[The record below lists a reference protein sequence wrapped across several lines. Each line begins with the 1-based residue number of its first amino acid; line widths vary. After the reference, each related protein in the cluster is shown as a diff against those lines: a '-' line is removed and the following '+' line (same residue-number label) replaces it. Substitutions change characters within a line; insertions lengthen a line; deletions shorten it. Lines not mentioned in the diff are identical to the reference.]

1 MPGRSTAYQRKLYFT
16 TEDRILL
23 HLLDYVGYEGEIS
36 QPDEVTQFGIADA
49 IRLGRSTVSK
59 SIRRLMVD
67 KLVRSHRA
75 HVPSGD
81 LRRTVYFLTDTGSS
95 RANRR
100 KLEIEE
106 DVVLFRDKD
115 GTERRLKVAQIPKLV
130 PEYATLLDVAA
141 HVAEGVFDL
150 RTYEARQQRFVDLT
164 DRLPRLRYFFGRA
177 EEVAAME
184 AFLASPSARV
194 LVITGITGI
203 GKTTLLSRELEA
215 WRGSRH
221 LSFHRVMEWTTLRN
235 VAQHL
240 AEFLT
245 RLSRKQLVQYLEAH
259 DRPEP
264 ANGPPGRE
272 IDIEQIASILAADL
286 RDVPAVL
293 VYDDCQNAAPPIRN
307 FFLALRTVLET
318 IEGPKL
324 IVAGR
329 SVPPFYDRR
338 EVRVKGV
345 VQELSLGGLDLASS
359 EQLLQARNL
368 SLPPEAL
375 DNLYRQTAGHPLFL
389 ELVDAETAV
398 EGADIHKYLEEE
410 LFSRITDVEAKVLT
424 IASVFRYPVQ
434 VDGLFVDDSIDSATI
449 RGLTEQSLLR
459 EVSPR
464 VYDVHDVVRAFFLSM
479 MTPRDRRRYHRWAAQ
494 FYVSR
499 IKGDPLEAL
508 HHFTEA
514 EEFTSAARV
523 AVREGRGILAGG
535 RSEEL
540 LRLLE
545 QLIPAVED
553 PAQSAELQLLKA
565 LALAVRG
572 EVDPAARLYAEILAL
587 PADAALQP
595 KAAEAQR
602 ALGDLL
608 RRQSRF
614 EEAQAHLEV
623 ALRLYRELGD
633 REGQAET
640 FLSLGTLAENAS
652 DVSRAERN
660 YERSLAL
667 AEALGKKGL
676 EARLHLAFA
685 RVHDLRGEHEAGL
698 ARKQKALELA
708 DQTADWHLQAWVHV
722 TLGTELQILKRVPES
737 LQAYGRGVEMARRIG
752 DLRMIAYGLWNAAG
766 VHVQQDDLLRAE
778 ANLKEAEAIFH
789 KLKEPVME
797 ALVLEMYGHVWEKRG
812 RWPLAKQN
820 LVNALDLLRRAGAS
834 MDLARYATIVA
845 QLFHRNGEHEEAIAL
860 LQEALPI
867 ARRLRAGAISDEAER
882 YLKEYTA
889 ERTGERPAVRARDG
903 VPTS

>member
-1 MPGRSTAYQRKLYFT
+1 MPGRPSSYQRKLYFT

-23 HLLDYVGYEGEIS
+23 HLLDYVGYEGEIN

-59 SIRRLMVD
+59 SIRWLMEE

-81 LRRTVYFLTDTGSS
+81 LRRTVYFLTDVGIS

-106 DVVLFRDKD
+106 DVVLFRDRD
-115 GTERRLKVAQIPKLV
+115 GTERRQKVAQIPKLV
-130 PEYATLLDVAA
+130 LEYATLLDVAA
-141 HVAEGVFDL
+141 HIAEGVFDI
-150 RTYEARQQRFVDLT
+150 RTYRPRKQRYVELT
-164 DRLPRLRYFFGRA
+164 DRLPRLRYFFGRTS
-177 EEVAAME
+177 ELAAMD
-184 AFLASPSARV
+184 AFLESPDARV
-194 LVITGITGI
+194 LAITGITGI
-203 GKTTLLSRELEA
+203 GKTTLLSRKLEA

-221 LSFHRVMEWTTLRN
+221 LCFNRIMEWTTLRN
-235 VAQHL
+235 VVQQL

-245 RLSRKQLVQYLEAH
+245 QLSRKQLAQYLEAH

-264 ANGPPGRE
+264 ASGALGRD
-272 IDIEQIASILAADL
+272 IDIEQTVSILAADL
-286 RDVPAVL
+286 RDVPAVI
-293 VYDDCQNAAPPIRN
+293 VYDDTQNAAQPIRN
-307 FFLALRTVLET
+307 FLFALRTVMESLA
-318 IEGPKL
+318 GPKL

-329 SVPPFYDRR
+329 SLPPFYDRR

-345 VQELSLGGLDLASS
+345 VQELSLGGLDRAST

-368 SLPPEAL
+368 SLPREAL

-389 ELVDAETAV
+389 ELIDTETAV

-424 IASVFRYPVQ
+424 VASVFRYPVH
-434 VDGLFVDDSIDSATI
+434 VDGLFVDDLIDAATI

-459 EVSPR
+459 EISPR
-464 VYDVHDVVRAFFLSM
+464 IYDVHDVVRAFFLSM
-479 MTPRDRRRYHRWAAQ
+479 MTPRDRRRFHRWAAQ
-494 FYVSR
+494 FYISR

-508 HHFTEA
+508 YHFTEA

-545 QLIPAVED
+545 QLQPAVED
-553 PAQSAELQLLKA
+553 PAQSAELRLLKA
-565 LALAVRG
+565 LALTVRG
-572 EVDPAARLYAEILAL
+572 EVDPAARLYGEIIAL
-587 PADAALQP
+587 PPDAALQP
-595 KAAEAQR
+595 KVAEARR
-602 ALGDLL
+602 AVGDLL
-608 RRQSRF
+608 RRQGRL
-614 EEAQAHLEV
+614 EEAQTHLEA

-652 DVSRAERN
+652 DAPRAERN

-676 EARLHLAFA
+676 EARLHLAFS
-685 RVHDLRGEHEAGL
+685 RMLDLRGEHEVGL

-708 DQTADWHLQAWVHV
+708 DATADWHLQAWVHV
-722 TLGTELQILKRVPES
+722 ALGTELQVLKRVPES
-737 LQAYGRGVEMARRIG
+737 LQEYGRGIEMARRIG
-752 DLRMIAYGLWNAAG
+752 DLRMLAYGLWNAAG
-766 VHVQQDDLLRAE
+766 ALVRQEDLLRAE
-778 ANLKEAEAIFH
+778 AHLKESEAIFH

-797 ALVLEMYGHVWEKRG
+797 ALVLEMYGHVWERRG
-812 RWPLAKQN
+812 KWSIAKQN
-820 LVNALDLLRRAGAS
+820 FLSALDLLRRSGAS
-834 MDLARYATIVA
+834 SDLARYATIAA
-845 QLFHRNGEHEEAIAL
+845 QLFHRNGDRDEAIAL
-860 LQEALPI
+860 LREALSI
-867 ARRLRAGAISDEAER
+867 ARRLRAGAMADVAER
-882 YLKEYTA
+882 YLREYTEGDA
-889 ERTGERPAVRARDG
+889 KERPATHARDG